1 MYAQNESGSGV
12 HRLLSIV
19 KAVGYNTEI
28 RFLRGEVA
36 SGPPFSFRF
45 AELDIEIAGEMVTI
59 LPSLL
64 PSEDYVTLVVDGES
78 KQAVI
83 QRDGSLHV
91 GVGVLALFDE
101 DNGELYV
108 IATL

>member
-1 MYAQNESGSGV
+1 MYALNESGDGIQ
-12 HRLLSIV
+12 RLLSVIK
-19 KAVGYNTEI
+19 KAGYNTEV
-28 RFLRGEVA
+28 RFLRGEVT
-36 SGPPFSFRF
+36 SGPPFSFKF
-45 AELDIEIAGEMVTI
+45 AELDIEIEGDIVTI

-64 PSEDYVTLVVDGES
+64 PSEEYVTLIVDGEQ

-101 DNGELYV
+101 DNGEFYV

>member
-1 MYAQNESGSGV
+1 MYAINESGDGV
-12 HRLLSIV
+12 QRLLSVI
-19 KAVGYNTEI
+19 KKVGHNTEI
-28 RFLRGEVA
+28 RFLRGEVT
-36 SGPPFSFRF
+36 SGPPFSFF
-45 AELDIEIAGEMVTI
+45 FVELDIEITADMVTI

-64 PSEDYVTLVVDGES
+64 PNEEYVTLIVDGEQ

-91 GVGVLALFDE
+91 GVEVLALFDE
-101 DNGELYV
+101 DNGEFYV

>member
-1 MYAQNESGSGV
+1 MVVLHERNSGIQNLI
-12 HRLLSIV
+12 RQIQQI
-19 KAVGYNTEI
+19 GYNTEI
-28 RFLRGEVA
+28 RFLRGEVV
-36 SGPPFSFRF
+36 SGPPFSFQF
-45 AELDIEIAGEMVTI
+45 TELDIEIDGDMVTI

-64 PSEDYVTLVVDGES
+64 PSEEYVTLVVDGEP

-91 GVGVLALFDE
+91 GVEVLALFDE
-101 DNGELYV
+101 DNGEFYV

>member
-1 MYAQNESGSGV
+1 MNERSTGI
-12 HRLLSIV
+12 HNLIHQI
-19 KAVGYNTEI
+19 KKIGYNTEV
-28 RFLRGEVA
+28 RFLRGEVV
-36 SGPPFSFRF
+36 SGPPFSFQF
-45 AELDIEIAGEMVTI
+45 AELDVEIEDDMVTI

-64 PSEDYVTLVVDGES
+64 PSEEYVTLVVDGEP

-83 QRDGSLHV
+83 RRDGSLHV

-101 DNGELYV
+101 DNGEFYV